1 MRGERQAQR
10 LFESQPESGKYF
22 DSLVHFPDK
31 FPDQSEQC
39 QRSPKKCLLGKT
51 ASPVKGLFF
60 PHWHFLS
67 FGFLDL
73 QFWCQRKVT
82 EVKRVLEPSPN
93 HQIPLKGLRPPR
105 PGVLPFSSTFLDKIT
120 SLIIFAL
127 TDLAFAKG
135 GLCPSQLCLGCGW
148 QSSIQLS
155 IPVRGGIKSELISS
169 QCGPR

>member
-1 MRGERQAQR
+1 MN
-10 LFESQPESGKYF
+10 LSQ
-22 DSLVHFPDK
+22 SL
-31 FPDQSEQC
+31 ENI
-39 QRSPKKCLLGKT
+39 LT
-51 ASPVKGLFF
+51 ASSTSQTNFQIKVTGSTISQKV
-60 PHWHFLS
+60 S
-67 FGFLDL
+67 FGEDCFTSERALFPALAFSFILILDL

-82 EVKRVLEPSPN
+82 QVKRVLEPSPN

-135 GLCPSQLCLGCGW
+135 ELCPSQLCLGCGW

-155 IPVRGGIKSELISS
+155 IPVRGASNLS
-169 QCGPR
+169 